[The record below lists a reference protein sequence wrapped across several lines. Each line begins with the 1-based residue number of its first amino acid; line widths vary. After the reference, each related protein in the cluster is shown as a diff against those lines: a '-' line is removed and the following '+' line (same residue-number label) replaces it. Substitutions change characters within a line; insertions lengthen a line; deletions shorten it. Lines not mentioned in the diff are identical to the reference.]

1 MSTYQTSELF
11 VASTDDLPWACA
23 PARGVS
29 YKSLRF
35 DPDTGAGVV
44 LIHMTPHT
52 RYPQTLAHDGMDVIV
67 LDGEATVAGHALQRG
82 GFAHVPPG
90 TVDQP
95 ATTKGCVLY
104 ATFSGRIEHVHP
116 DPIAGEPPMIP

>member
-1 MSTYQTSELF
+1 MSTYQNSEFF

-23 PARGVS
+23 PAMGVS

-35 DPDTGAGVV
+35 DPDSGAGAV
-44 LIHMTPHT
+44 LIHMTPQTH
-52 RYPQTLAHDGMDVIV
+52 YPRTLAHDGMDVIV
-67 LDGEATVAGHALQRG
+67 LDGQAIVAGHPLQRG

-95 ATTKGCVLY
+95 YTEQGCVLY
-104 ATFSGRIEHVHP
+104 ATFSGRIEHLHP
-116 DPIAGEPPMIP
+116 DPIAGEPPVIP